1 MLLKL
6 TSRDSDFG
14 HEICSDYLI
23 NFASGWVLLKGFF
36 HLFIHL
42 LLGLSKGNA
51 RVEILFFS
59 LVYLLKVVE
68 LAVSDREIWELVKS
82 NYAWIILFYDCTSIN
97 HGVENDH
104 CVLWFQLRK
113 WPKIRG
119 ERERYFSSVEIRI
132 IFVYG

>member
-14 HEICSDYLI
+14 HEIARITSATLNLVEFCSK
-23 NFASGWVLLKGFF
+23 VFF

-59 LVYLLKVVE
+59 LVYLLNVVE

-113 WPKIRG
+113 
-119 ERERYFSSVEIRI
+119 
-132 IFVYG
+132 

>member
-14 HEICSDYLI
+14 HEIARITSATLNLVEFCSK
-23 NFASGWVLLKGFF
+23 VFF

-59 LVYLLKVVE
+59 LVYLLKWNLLYLTE
-68 LAVSDREIWELVKS
+68 KS
-82 NYAWIILFYDCTSIN
+82 GN
-97 HGVENDH
+97 
-104 CVLWFQLRK
+104 
-113 WPKIRG
+113 
-119 ERERYFSSVEIRI
+119 
-132 IFVYG
+132 

>member
-1 MLLKL
+1 MTVISVTKFAWI
-6 TSRDSDFG
+6 TSATLHLAEF
-14 HEICSDYLI
+14 CSK
-23 NFASGWVLLKGFF
+23 VFF
-36 HLFIHL
+36 HLFIHS

-113 WPKIRG
+113 
-119 ERERYFSSVEIRI
+119 
-132 IFVYG
+132 